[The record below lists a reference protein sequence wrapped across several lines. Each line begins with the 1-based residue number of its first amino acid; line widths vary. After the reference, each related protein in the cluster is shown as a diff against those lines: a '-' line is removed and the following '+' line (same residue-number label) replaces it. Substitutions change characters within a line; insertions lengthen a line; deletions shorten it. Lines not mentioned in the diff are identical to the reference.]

1 MIDWLVGYA
10 LRKRLVVAMIC
21 VFVAIYG
28 YYSWKQLAIEAY
40 PDIAEVTVDVITQA
54 TGLAAEEV
62 EQQVTIQLERE
73 LNGTPGLLTMRSVST
88 FGLSSITLVFRDGI
102 DDYWARQRVLERIG
116 TVELP
121 PGLTPELGP
130 LSTATGE
137 IYKYILESDTKTL
150 RELSEIQ
157 KWIVVP
163 ALKRIPGLAEVENF
177 GGITTQFQLELDPQ
191 QLMRF
196 GVSLKDITGA
206 IQANSGNSG
215 GSVLNRGQFGYV
227 IRGIGLVQTLQDM
240 GNIVVTQRNGNHIL
254 VSDLGKLKLGIQE
267 RHGILGVDDR
277 NDAVEGTPLLLR
289 GENPSRVMEAV
300 HAKVAA
306 LNERLKADDV
316 RIVGYLDRS
325 NLVDAT
331 IDKVSHTVFQGV
343 GLVIIVL
350 ILFLG
355 SPRAALIVGIT
366 IPFAMMVAFSL
377 MHLTN
382 IPANLLSLGAIGFGI
397 VVDGAIVI
405 SEAILRRGEA
415 KRDEPLTEDEVRETA
430 LQVAGPIF
438 FATVIIITAYVPLF
452 AFLRIEAKF
461 FAPMA
466 YAVGFAQFGALLLT
480 LTLIPGLAYYAYRRR
495 GPVFHN
501 PVIAW
506 AEMRYRG
513 ALQVSLAWPK
523 LAYLLIAISAV
534 VVVWLAV
541 TVKREFL
548 PSLDEGAIRVHVR

>member
-137 IYKYILESDTKTL
+137 IYKYILESDTKSL

-157 KWIVVP
+157 KWTVVP

-177 GGITTQFQLELDPQ
+177 GGITTQFQLELDPP

-196 GVSLKDITGA
+196 GLSLKNITDA
-206 IQANSGNSG
+206 ITANSGNSG
-215 GSVLNRGQFGYV
+215 GSVLNRGQYGYV

-240 GNIVVTQRNGNHIL
+240 GNIVVTQRNGDPIL

-277 NDAVEGTPLLLR
+277 NDAVQGAALLLR

-300 HAKVAA
+300 HAKVAE
-306 LNERLKADDV
+306 LNQRLKAEDV

-331 IDKVSHTVFQGV
+331 VDKVSHTIFQGV
-343 GLVIIVL
+343 GLVLIVL

-382 IPANLLSLGAIGFGI
+382 IPANLLSLGAIDFGI
-397 VVDGAIVI
+397 IVDGAIVM
-405 SEAILRRGEA
+405 SEAILRRREA
-415 KRDEPLTEDEVRETA
+415 KPDEPLTEDDVRETA

-438 FATVIIITAYVPLF
+438 FATLIIITAYVPLF
-452 AFLRIEAKF
+452 AFQRIESKF

-480 LTLIPGLAYYAYRRR
+480 LTLIPGLVYYAYRRPR
-495 GPVFHN
+495 RVFHN

-506 AEMRYRG
+506 AEMRYRN

-523 LAYLLIAISAV
+523 FAYLLIAISAV
-534 VVVWLAV
+534 AVV
-541 TVKREFL
+541 
-548 PSLDEGAIRVHVR
+548 